1 VTYDGMSDGE
11 AAFLFTWRALG
22 GPNIWTREY
31 RFAPPRRY
39 RFDFA
44 CPDVS
49 GRGGIAVE
57 IEGGS
62 WTAGRHT
69 RGAGFSR
76 DCAKYNLA
84 ASMGWVVYRLSTS
97 MAADPT
103 EVELIMRAV
112 VPAEVEALDA

>member
-1 VTYDGMSDGE
+1 MVTSGISDGE

-22 GPNIWTREY
+22 GQNIWTPEY
-31 RFAPPRRY
+31 RFAPPRRW

-62 WTAGRHT
+62 WSAGRHT
-69 RGAGFSR
+69 RGAGFRR
-76 DCAKYNLA
+76 DCEKYNAA
-84 ASMGWVVYRLSTS
+84 ASMGWTVFRLTTE
-97 MAADPT
+97 MAADPI
-103 EVELIMRAV
+103 EVELIMRAIA
-112 VPAEVEALDA
+112 PAEVEVPDA